1 MSNSKKESPALRQ
14 QKYTNAIIRGRRHAP
29 TPEAVPPSSLL
40 DAPPLSPVR
49 LPSPPKQP
57 LPESRYRRPKHLVTN
72 LNKRQPVP
80 QGGFTAVNRYAK
92 TPTHPDENAKVFEE
106 YAERLTDIQQKQDCM
121 GEGKPKPR
129 RPSRRNKT
137 PAPVSMMMDSL
148 ENENMSENERY
159 KRKKETIKKV
169 QDSMGVDKNTREAP
183 KPAKP
188 PTSRKTVEEQQV
200 FSLGHHEERS
210 PTPAEYD
217 DFKLKDEIVQEFRSY
232 QKTRALTPTTNRG
245 EDGTNVGRMAEMEKM
260 MEGDLHTKP
269 KSIKTKK
276 GKICVKM
283 SPNNQA
289 NVSQD
294 KMSVTSHEVY
304 TLDWEEEGRA
314 HSRFN
319 KTSQSGRLSM
329 VSNTSTMER
338 GKDFEVYL
346 YTPDWEEE
354 DQVQSSTSS
363 QCGHLSRVSNTATM
377 ERGKDDGVYTPDWEE
392 DDGVQKC
399 HKMSRQ
405 SGHLSRVDNTPTMD
419 CVMHDLDLE
428 EDGQVQSRYSTSPQ
442 SGHLSRQD
450 STPITDT
457 TKDWMYH
464 IRKVGLEEMMESGKS
479 RDEDSLHRKTNIQGK
494 TTNKRHQARKERLVL
509 PSLTADPG
517 LTLQGSK
524 LQTPGVSLP
533 SIGDGKGVM
542 STAAQTNVPDEDM
555 GTTLPQLQFG
565 TTRLGRST
573 SDTVTFKQP
582 SDKSKVRSTKRR
594 QKTDRNTLK
603 DKKSQK
609 RRRDSSGLSSPDL

>member
-1 MSNSKKESPALRQ
+1 MSNSKKDSPALRQ
-14 QKYTNAIIRGRRHAP
+14 QKYSNTIIRGRRHAP
-29 TPEAVPPSSLL
+29 TPEAVPPSTLL
-40 DAPPLSPVR
+40 DAPPLSPVP

-80 QGGFTAVNRYAK
+80 QGGFTAVNRYSK
-92 TPTHPDENAKVFEE
+92 TPTHPDENSKVFEE
-106 YAERLTDIQQKQDCM
+106 YAERLTNIQQKQDCM
-121 GEGKPKPR
+121 GEGKPRPR
-129 RPSRRNKT
+129 RPPRRNKT

-148 ENENMSENERY
+148 ENENMSENELY

-169 QDSMGVDKNTREAP
+169 QDSMGVDKTNTRKARNA
-183 KPAKP
+183 AKP

-217 DFKLKDEIVQEFRSY
+217 DCKLMDEIVQEFRSY
-232 QKTRALTPTTNRG
+232 QKAKKK
-245 EDGTNVGRMAEMEKM
+245 KM
-260 MEGDLHTKP
+260 K
-269 KSIKTKK
+269 
-276 GKICVKM
+276 CCAKM
-283 SPNNQA
+283 PPNNQA
-289 NVSQD
+289 SIGQD

-304 TLDWEEEGRA
+304 TPDWEEEGRTQ
-314 HSRFN
+314 SRFN
-319 KTSQSGRLSM
+319 KSGHQSRA
-329 VSNTSTMER
+329 SNTPTMER
-338 GKDFEVYL
+338 GQDFEVYL

-354 DQVQSSTSS
+354 GQVQSNTSS

-377 ERGKDDGVYTPDWEE
+377 ERGKDNGVYTPDWEE
-392 DDGVQKC
+392 DDGVQKF

-419 CVMHDLDLE
+419 CVMHDLDVE
-428 EDGQVQSRYSTSPQ
+428 EDGQGQSRYSTSPQ
-442 SGHLSRQD
+442 SGQLSRQD

-494 TTNKRHQARKERLVL
+494 TTNKRHQGRKERLVL

-524 LQTPGVSLP
+524 LQTPGEFCTVGTKLHTPGVSLP

-542 STAAQTNVPDEDM
+542 SAAAQTNVPDEDM

-565 TTRLGRST
+565 TTRVGKST

>member
-14 QKYTNAIIRGRRHAP
+14 QKYTNAIIRGRRHIP

-40 DAPPLSPVR
+40 DAPPLSPVP

-80 QGGFTAVNRYAK
+80 QGGFTAVNRYSK
-92 TPTHPDENAKVFEE
+92 TPTHSDENAKVFEE
-106 YAERLTDIQQKQDCM
+106 YAQRLTDIQQKQDCM
-121 GEGKPKPR
+121 GEGKPPR
-129 RPSRRNKT
+129 RPPRRNKT
-137 PAPVSMMMDSL
+137 PAPVSMMIDSL
-148 ENENMSENERY
+148 ENENMSEKERY

-169 QDSMGVDKNTREAP
+169 QDSMGVDKATTRKAP

-200 FSLGHHEERS
+200 FSLRHHEERS

-217 DFKLKDEIVQEFRSY
+217 DFKLMDEIVQEFRSY

-245 EDGTNVGRMAEMEKM
+245 EDWRNVGRMAEMEKM

-276 GKICVKM
+276 GKTCVKM

-289 NVSQD
+289 NVGQD

-304 TLDWEEEGRA
+304 TPDWEEEGRA
-314 HSRFN
+314 HSRLN

-354 DQVQSSTSS
+354 GQVQSNTSS
-363 QCGHLSRVSNTATM
+363 QCGHLSRVSNTAT
-377 ERGKDDGVYTPDWEE
+377 PDWEE
-392 DDGVQKC
+392 DGGVQKFD
-399 HKMSRQ
+399 KMSRQ

-419 CVMHDLDLE
+419 CVMYDLDVE
-428 EDGQVQSRYSTSPQ
+428 EDDQVQSRYSTPPQ

-479 RDEDSLHRKTNIQGK
+479 RDEDSLHRKTNLQGK
-494 TTNKRHQARKERLVL
+494 TTNKRHQARKERLGTKL
-509 PSLTADPG
+509 HTPG
-517 LTLQGSK
+517 EFCTVGTK
-524 LQTPGVSLP
+524 LHTPGVSLP

-542 STAAQTNVPDEDM
+542 SAAAQTNVPDEDM